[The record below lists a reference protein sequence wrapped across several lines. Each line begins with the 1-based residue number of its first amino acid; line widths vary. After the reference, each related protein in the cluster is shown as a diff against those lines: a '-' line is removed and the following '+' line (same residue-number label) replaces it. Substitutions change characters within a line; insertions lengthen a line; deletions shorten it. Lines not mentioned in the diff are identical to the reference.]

1 MTFSKKMRILQLID
15 SLEAGGAER
24 MAVSYANALNR
35 NVGFGALVTTRA
47 EGSLKNQ
54 LDKNVVYSFLN
65 RKSTFDFKALLL
77 LRRFVIQ
84 NKITHIHAHSSSVFF
99 GALLKLLRPKLRL
112 IWHDHY
118 GNSEMLNERPVFV
131 L

>member
-1 MTFSKKMRILQLID
+1 MRILQLID

-65 RKSTFDFKALLL
+65 RKSTFDF
-77 LRRFVIQ
+77 
-84 NKITHIHAHSSSVFF
+84 NSSKVERTSSQSTQFF
-99 GALLKLLRPKLRL
+99 
-112 IWHDHY
+112 
-118 GNSEMLNERPVFV
+118 F
-131 L
+131 